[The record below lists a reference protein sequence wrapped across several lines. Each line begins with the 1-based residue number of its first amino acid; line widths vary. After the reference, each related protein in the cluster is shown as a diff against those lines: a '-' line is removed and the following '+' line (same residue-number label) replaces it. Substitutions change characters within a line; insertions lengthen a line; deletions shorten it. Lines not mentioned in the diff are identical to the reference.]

1 MATEAPT
8 RPPKEINKETW
19 VDWVK
24 DGAPDPSPEDL
35 ITRDEL
41 IDRLREAGIPIT
53 TRELRYWETE
63 GALPRP
69 VKRSHT
75 GAIRAVYPTWVL
87 RLIPRLRTLRHQGV
101 PLPEIAAHLRLMLR
115 GEEGAKEAK
124 QDMLYWSAPTL
135 TPHLGAYDIDPDNPA
150 AWESTREAVQTS
162 LGFTSGDLGATLE
175 QRARDHREAT
185 GKAIA
190 SIDIV
195 FRDSDGRAL
204 ATMTHYLD
212 QE

>member
-1 MATEAPT
+1 MPTAAPA
-8 RPPKEINKETW
+8 RPNKDTW

-41 IDRLREAGIPIT
+41 IDHLQQAGVPIT
-53 TRELRYWETE
+53 ARELRYWETA

-101 PLPEIAAHLRLMLR
+101 PLSEIGAHLRLMLR
-115 GEEGAKEAK
+115 GEEGARKAK
-124 QDMLYWSAPTL
+124 QDMLFWSAPAL
-135 TPHLGAYDIDPDNPA
+135 TPHLGAYDLDPDDPNA
-150 AWESTREAVQTS
+150 RESMRAAVQTS
-162 LGFTSGDLGATLE
+162 LGFTSGDLGAILDE
-175 QRARDHREAT
+175 RARDHRAAT
-185 GKAIA
+185 GKAVA
-190 SIDIV
+190 SIDLV
-195 FRDSDGRAL
+195 FRDAEGRAL

-212 QE
+212 RE